1 MRGQGNEVV
10 VVLLRRPA
18 DDVQSVLKD
27 GGGRE
32 ERQFARQGG
41 LEFAVAQVLSPDFR
55 APAGKL
61 RAKGNELAEKFTQAV
76 VILGVAEVA
85 LKGGAPA
92 ERILA
97 TLSLISLSLQG
108 MRPRDWPTDLVDA
121 PGDNSPQ
128 VDQMLHITGLRQHHA
143 VFPTAQA
150 ATDSPQVARGRTDAA

>member
-1 MRGQGNEVV
+1 FGVLAGSRHIIRRLADGEKRPGTVSVVRVAGKPAPGAESVLARQVFEEGVPVLRGQGNEVV

-61 RAKGNELAEKFTQAV
+61 RA
-76 VILGVAEVA
+76 
-85 LKGGAPA
+85 
-92 ERILA
+92 
-97 TLSLISLSLQG
+97 
-108 MRPRDWPTDLVDA
+108 
-121 PGDNSPQ
+121 
-128 VDQMLHITGLRQHHA
+128 
-143 VFPTAQA
+143 
-150 ATDSPQVARGRTDAA
+150 